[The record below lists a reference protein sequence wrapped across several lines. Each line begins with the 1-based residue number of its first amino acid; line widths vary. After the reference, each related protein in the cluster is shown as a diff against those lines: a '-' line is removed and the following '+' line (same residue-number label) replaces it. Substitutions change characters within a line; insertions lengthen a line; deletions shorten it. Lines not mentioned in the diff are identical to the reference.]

1 MSLLQL
7 GINGISL
14 ARDEMEEKFE
24 KMVKNAGSMN
34 AKRALAGWKV
44 QRTVRQSPA
53 AARAA
58 VRAAADKEAANA
70 AADASE
76 RSEEESSD
84 EEDDSSD
91 EEDDTEGESAESGE
105 EAADEESGEEEE
117 AADEGSGE
125 EGESAK
131 RQRRQ
136 SGDGQTT
143 AEDEAATLQ
152 SEFMKA
158 WKEAVKLPAQVV
170 GDRWEQ
176 LELKGKRV
184 IVHESAPAEDIAE
197 LHAALRELDDA
208 FDPSFSTQ
216 ADLKKMPV
224 LKELLEDPT
233 HCTNSTYLFELF
245 SCGKEGCKFGCQKW
259 EAVEPNS
266 AAAAC
271 QMQLKQRTPLPQL
284 DRTREHYLP
293 YHE

>member
-1 MSLLQL
+1 ME
-7 GINGISL
+7 GAAHRAPI
-14 ARDEMEEKFE
+14 ARGC
-24 KMVKNAGSMN
+24 ACS
-34 AKRALAGWKV
+34 RP
-44 QRTVRQSPA
+44 RSSRQGGN
-53 AARAA
+53 
-58 VRAAADKEAANA
+58 KEAANA

-76 RSEEESSD
+76 REEESSD

-91 EEDDTEGESAESGE
+91 EEDDVEGERAESGE

-197 LHAALRELDDA
+197 LHAA
-208 FDPSFSTQ
+208 
-216 ADLKKMPV
+216 
-224 LKELLEDPT
+224 
-233 HCTNSTYLFELF
+233 FE
-245 SCGKEGCKFGCQKW
+245 G
-259 EAVEPNS
+259 A
-266 AAAAC
+266 
-271 QMQLKQRTPLPQL
+271 
-284 DRTREHYLP
+284 
-293 YHE
+293 

>member
-1 MSLLQL
+1 ME
-7 GINGISL
+7 GAAHRAPI
-14 ARDEMEEKFE
+14 ARGC
-24 KMVKNAGSMN
+24 ACS
-34 AKRALAGWKV
+34 RP
-44 QRTVRQSPA
+44 RSSRQGGN
-53 AARAA
+53 
-58 VRAAADKEAANA
+58 KEAANA

-105 EAADEESGEEEE
+105 EAADE
-117 AADEGSGE
+117 GSGE

-136 SGDGQTT
+136 SGDRQTT

-197 LHAALRELDDA
+197 LHAALKELDDA

-293 YHE
+293 YTTSRSSFRPQMNAICRPHRRISLRSGLKATKRSLMPN